1 VSDIIKNTIF
11 SKWVCIFCGM
21 LPVSA
26 IASHVM
32 GLIDLFSF
40 YPVIILLYSL
50 VIFLSINKPELRKT
64 IIMGWLSGLIAVS
77 FYDLSRLP
85 FMAMGWEDF
94 IPKIGGW
101 LIGEQEEF
109 TLGYLWRYIGNGG
122 GLGITFFVLMSFLRK
137 RKSYIIPGILF
148 GLFICLCLDL
158 TLLIAPGSESLM
170 FEISPLTVVGGTV
183 GHVVYG
189 LTLGLLANF
198 IYRKERF

>member
-1 VSDIIKNTIF
+1 MNLILQNKVFT
-11 SKWVCIFCGM
+11 KWICLLCGI

-26 IASHVM
+26 IAFHVM

-40 YPVIILLYSL
+40 YPVILLLYSL
-50 VIFLSINKPELRKT
+50 VIFLSINNPALRKK
-64 IIMGWLSGLIAVS
+64 IIIGWLSGVIAVS
-77 FYDLSRLP
+77 LYDVSRLP

-122 GLGITFFVLMSFLRK
+122 GLGITFFVLISFLKK
-137 RKSYIIPGILF
+137 RKYYILPGIAF
-148 GLFICLCLDL
+148 GVFICLCLDF
-158 TLLIAPGSESLM
+158 TLLVSPNSETLM
-170 FEISPLTVVGGTV
+170 FEITPLTVIGGTV

-189 LTLGLLANF
+189 FTLGVLATL
-198 IYRKERF
+198 IYRKEDR